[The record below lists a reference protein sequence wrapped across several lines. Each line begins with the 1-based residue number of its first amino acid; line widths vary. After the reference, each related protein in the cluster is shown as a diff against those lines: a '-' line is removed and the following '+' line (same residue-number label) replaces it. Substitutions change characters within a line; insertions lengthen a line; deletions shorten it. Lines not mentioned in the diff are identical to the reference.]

1 MATTNK
7 AYELPQGPIIFK
19 ARGIVSDVR
28 LNVFGTLFHVH
39 SSILKLYSH
48 YFFSYLDALGSPTA
62 VAGTAFKY
70 DWTTK
75 VVDAGGDWQ
84 LVSNNEKAGDL
95 NVKHFK
101 GDPNIQ
107 ALAFYKLVC
116 VMYSLPF
123 VLRDPGELIILTAMA
138 RFYAALPVL
147 SRSLL
152 NTIPRSPGFLTGMQ
166 GKAVELLVAAKELRH
181 PELFKDCLLLCLG
194 PWGAPEFNQLEDHQ
208 LKSVAIHARKELCFG
223 V

>member
-7 AYELPQGPIIFK
+7 AYELPQSPIIFK

-84 LVSNNEKAGDL
+84 LVSNNEKVG
-95 NVKHFK
+95 
-101 GDPNIQ
+101 
-107 ALAFYKLVC
+107 
-116 VMYSLPF
+116 S
-123 VLRDPGELIILTAMA
+123 
-138 RFYAALPVL
+138 
-147 SRSLL
+147 
-152 NTIPRSPGFLTGMQ
+152 IP
-166 GKAVELLVAAKELRH
+166 
-181 PELFKDCLLLCLG
+181 
-194 PWGAPEFNQLEDHQ
+194 LEIDQ
-208 LKSVAIHARKELCFG
+208 K
-223 V
+223 